1 MTTWLGFKDILRDI
15 EQDKYMLY
23 DITFRC
29 NLSLKKKKTLRK
41 TKIILM
47 VTREEKVE
55 GGDKI
60 GEGD

>member
-1 MTTWLGFKDILRDI
+1 MT
-15 EQDKYMLY
+15 
-23 DITFRC
+23 
-29 NLSLKKKKTLRK
+29 SLIYGIQKKKETERQID
-41 TKIILM
+41 TNNILM